1 MEVCIVCII
10 LEKFKLNVK
19 TVNVVT
25 QIFDRF
31 VWKVCLEIL
40 RCCSGE
46 ISMKV
51 SDLIIYIMKI
61 MWRDFK
67 TIRSSRF
74 RDIPQYIPGYIRIL
88 FGFPRKKWIPFIN
101 MSDMYVS
108 SCILI
113 NCLPPYIMKWIGLLM
128 SVTLRLQ

>member
-19 TVNVVT
+19 SVNVVT
-25 QIFDRF
+25 QIFDRL

-40 RCCSGE
+40 RCCSGA

-128 SVTLRLQ
+128 SVTLLQ